1 MPPKKTTTTTETSVT
16 TTPIGAGAG
25 NATVAPTPVEAPQ
38 EAMKEKKGRK
48 KKEVVQSETENETSN
63 ETADEESVDE
73 EEESLD
79 ISVELSHVNE
89 LLMNINKN
97 MKNADISNPLTQ
109 KIYIAFRDQSHKFEK
124 TYLTLLAKASSKK
137 GKATKEPRAPRNV
150 DPEKMAVNQLHSV
163 HPEILAFMGQPANQK
178 LSRTDVQK
186 FIYTLRSEDSFVKDE
201 TGAFLKKKPFYITK
215 NDQLGRFFAIVR
227 KIMTANG
234 PQEADVQKGY
244 IQQNGNLPEY
254 IYSTSI
260 FGYVAKVFVEDN

>member
-1 MPPKKTTTTTETSVT
+1 MPPKKTTTTTETPAT
-16 TTPIGAGAG
+16 TTSTGGAGTGA
-25 NATVAPTPVEAPQ
+25 AAVAPTPVEAPQ
-38 EAMKEKKGRK
+38 EAPKKGRK

-63 ETADEESVDE
+63 ETADEESVDD

-137 GKATKEPRAPRNV
+137 GKVAKETRAPRNV
-150 DPEKMAVNQLHSV
+150 NPENMAANQLRSV
-163 HPEILAFMGQPANQK
+163 HPEILAFMGQPADQK
-178 LSRTDVQK
+178 LSRTDVQR
-186 FIYTLRSEDSFVKDE
+186 FIYGLRSKDSIVKDE

-234 PQEADVQKGY
+234 PQDADVQKGY

-254 IYSTSI
+254 IYNTSI
-260 FGYVAKVFVEDN
+260 FGYVPKVFVEDN